1 MEPVEVS
8 RLVMDGMASATSF
21 SPETVALDILITRY
35 VNAAAYVILLYDHL
49 LSLDTEIN
57 LIWLAK
63 TNSAKVL
70 FLFIRY
76 MVPCAITLYTVQL
89 TGLSLVQLSD
99 NLWVD
104 SGSMISLFTFN
115 I

>member
-1 MEPVEVS
+1 MLIAVS
-8 RLVMDGMASATSF
+8 VVCSRRLRGVSLY
-21 SPETVALDILITRY
+21 PELPRPGYSLSGQ
-35 VNAAAYVILLYDHL
+35 ILLYDHL

-76 MVPCAITLYTVQL
+76 MVPCAITLYTVR
-89 TGLSLVQLSD
+89 TYGFCLSSA
-99 NLWVD
+99 
-104 SGSMISLFTFN
+104 GG
-115 I
+115 